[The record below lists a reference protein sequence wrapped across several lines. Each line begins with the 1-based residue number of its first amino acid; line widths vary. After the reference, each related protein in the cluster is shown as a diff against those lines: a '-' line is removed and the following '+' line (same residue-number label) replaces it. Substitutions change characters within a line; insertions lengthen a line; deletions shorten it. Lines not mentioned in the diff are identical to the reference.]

1 MTKKEIL
8 YIVDLVLVG
17 LLVFF
22 LSSQAHAAVET
33 RHAPVK
39 AELLLLNHDYFFEQ
53 KKPIPYLDIQISRY
67 LNPWEELFETLHE
80 QAEVN
85 KLDAQIMENNQWSD
99 LQKGTGLAFIVAG
112 FILFLIAN
120 EAIHRARQDHID
132 LT

>member
-22 LSSQAHAAVET
+22 LSSQALAAGET
-33 RHAPVK
+33 HHAPVK

>member
-1 MTKKEIL
+1 M
-8 YIVDLVLVG
+8 
-17 LLVFF
+17 FF

-33 RHAPVK
+33 LHAPVK

>member
-33 RHAPVK
+33 HHAPVK